1 METAGT
7 NEPLGRWGG
16 RPALEITMFMRALML
31 TPYIAIASS
40 LVLAA
45 TIAVVCYSQRALPGV
60 GNTA

>member
-1 METAGT
+1 M
-7 NEPLGRWGG
+7 W
-16 RPALEITMFMRALML
+16 MQALML

-40 LVLAA
+40 FVLAV